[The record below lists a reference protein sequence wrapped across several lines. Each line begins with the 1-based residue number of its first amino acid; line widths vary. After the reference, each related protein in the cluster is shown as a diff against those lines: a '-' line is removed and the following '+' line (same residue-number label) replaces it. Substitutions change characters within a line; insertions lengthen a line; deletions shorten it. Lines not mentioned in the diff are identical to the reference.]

1 MQPRFISTFCTW
13 FWALQFPCSLSPRPR
28 ASPAIFLL
36 PRLPGFPLHRE
47 TKQHQVR
54 TPPGAQRSSYHWA
67 SLLTMSQ
74 RHCSCAGAGRAP
86 SLSLSP
92 HRDAWWC
99 FSTRGWT
106 RAQPSS
112 QQMPQQNDSKLQRFA
127 LAKQFWTFIPE
138 LLLAVSY
145 QVDKLTAEYMW
156 KPRMF
161 KTAYIFI
168 THIDCPHL
176 KKYVYMATIFGVRT
190 VNKYQSSYQA
200 QNQ

>member
-13 FWALQFPCSLSPRPR
+13 FWALQVPCSLSPRPR

-54 TPPGAQRSSYHWA
+54 TLQVHSEVLITGHP
-67 SLLTMSQ
+67 SLRCPSDTAPVLVQ
-74 RHCSCAGAGRAP
+74 AGRP
-86 SLSLSP
+86 PCPCPCP
-92 HRDAWWC
+92 HTGVLGGVSALRDGRGRSHPH
-99 FSTRGWT
+99 STW
-106 RAQPSS
+106 
-112 QQMPQQNDSKLQRFA
+112 NDSKLQQFA

-168 THIDCPHL
+168 THIDCPRL
-176 KKYVYMATIFGVRT
+176 KKYVYMATIFCVRT
-190 VNKYQSSYQA
+190 VNKCQSSHQA